1 VTRAN
6 ARIAFLGMSLFAA
19 FPATG
24 CSQAPAPRAEEVV
37 IGRDLANRDTVPRF
51 PARGPGGTAIE
62 GSRRNA
68 IVAAFERAG
77 PAVVSVSVMRRERV
91 VPRTLFERMML
102 PPGYVQEVP
111 GLGSGFIIH
120 ESGLVVTNEH
130 VVRGAD
136 QVVVTLPDGRE
147 MDATVVG
154 TDELSDLALLRIRLE
169 GGARVPLPM
178 APLGNS
184 DDLVIGEWVIAIGNP
199 LGFLLANTEPSVTV
213 GVVSAVGRNI
223 IPSGDADEQR
233 GFYLDMIQTDASIN
247 PGNSG
252 GPLINALGEVIGVNS
267 SILSQSGGSEGLGF
281 AIPVNRVRQV
291 VQDLVQDGRV
301 RRAWIGAE
309 VEPVPTEGIRRIRD
323 VRVARVVPGSPAESG
338 GLRQGMIIRGM
349 GAKDVRT
356 PLDWQAGL
364 LRARVG
370 EPLEVRVAAGNAIR
384 TLRVIPADLPSL
396 SAERVQALRNL
407 QLVTLTPAIR
417 SERGIASERG
427 ALIVAVSEQAR
438 AVGLREGDVIL
449 QINRFRVQS
458 AEEAARALQAAPGR
472 SFVVYFE
479 RNGQLGSTQFVIDG

>member
-1 VTRAN
+1 MTPMH
-6 ARIAFLGMSLFAA
+6 ARTLICLAA
-19 FPATG
+19 LAAALPSAAG
-24 CSQAPAPRAEEVV
+24 CSPSPAGEVRDASHAV
-37 IGRDLANRDTVPRF
+37 EDLALRDTILPP
-51 PARGPGGTAIE
+51 PASSID

-68 IVAAFERAG
+68 IVEATERVG
-77 PAVVSVSVMRRERV
+77 PSVVSVNVVRRERV

-111 GLGSGFIIH
+111 GLGSGFIVH

-136 QVVVTLPDGRE
+136 QVIVALPDGRE
-147 MDATVVG
+147 LEADVVG
-154 TDELSDLALLRIRLE
+154 TDELSDIAVLRVRFPDGNPIRLP
-169 GGARVPLPM
+169 V
-178 APLGNS
+178 APLGDS

-223 IPSGDADEQR
+223 IPSSAADQR

-281 AIPVNRVRQV
+281 AIPINRVRQV

-309 VEPVPTEGIRRIRD
+309 VEPVPTEGPRRIRD
-323 VRVARVVPGSPAESG
+323 VRIARVVPGSPADRG
-338 GLRQGMIIRGM
+338 GLRAGMIVRGV
-349 GAKDVRT
+349 GARSVRT
-356 PLDWQAGL
+356 PLDWQAAL

-370 EPLEVRVAAGNAIR
+370 EPLDVSVVSGGGDRRVRVVP
-384 TLRVIPADLPSL
+384 TDLPSM
-396 SAERVQALRNL
+396 SAERIQALRDL

-417 SERGIASERG
+417 AERGIASERG
-427 ALIVAVSEQAR
+427 ALIVSLSDQAR
-438 AVGLREGDVIL
+438 AVGLREGDVLL
-449 QINRFRVQS
+449 QINQYRVET
-458 AEEAARALQAAPGR
+458 AEAAARALQAAAGL
-472 SFVVYFE
+472 SLVVYFE
-479 RNGQLGSTQFVIDG
+479 RNGQLGSTQFRVGG